1 MCVVV
6 QINRVATIGFFWS
19 YIIIVV
25 FIMYNMVVAII
36 LVVFQEQNEKRKQ
49 MKSNVISAFLMN
61 KLTDKDHP
69 KNS

>member
-1 MCVVV
+1 MA

-36 LVVFQEQNEKRKQ
+36 LVVFQEQNEKRKK
-49 MKSNVISAFLMN
+49 MKSNVISAFISTVGQREHQKSL
-61 KLTDKDHP
+61 
-69 KNS
+69 